1 VKRVLV
7 MIGVLSLAANPV
19 WAFLPDT
26 EPAPKAAVKAKPKP
40 KPKPKPKAAATPRKP
55 VAQRAAPR
63 TKDCAECPEMVE
75 LPGLGIA
82 LGKYEVTVG
91 QYRQFVAATG
101 RATREDCYGFNPQ
114 TEKVIKGQSWRSP
127 GFDQGD
133 DHPVVCVSWE
143 DATAYTAWLSDRTA
157 QDYRL
162 PSEEEWQ
169 TACLAGGDMTYCGG
183 ESVDAV
189 AWYRDN
195 AGRRTH
201 PVGRKQPN
209 GWGVYDMSGNVWEWT
224 TSCWEGDCRKRVVRG
239 GSWGDEPADVRA
251 ANRYGVDSGDAGG
264 SNGFRVARTLR

>member
-1 VKRVLV
+1 MKRVLV
-7 MIGVLSLAANPV
+7 MIGVLGLAANPV
-19 WAFLPDT
+19 WAFLPDA

-40 KPKPKPKAAATPRKP
+40 KPKPKPKAAAASRKP

-63 TKDCAECPEMVE
+63 TKDCAECPEMVS
-75 LPGLGIA
+75 LPSLGIA

-101 RATREDCYGFNPQ
+101 RATREVYCGSNPQ
-114 TEKVIKGQSWRSP
+114 TNWSSP

-143 DATAYTAWLSDRTA
+143 DATAYTAWLSDRTG

-162 PSEEEWQ
+162 PSEDEWQ
-169 TACLAGGDMTYCGG
+169 TACLAGSDMTYCGG

-189 AWYRDN
+189 AWYQDN
-195 AGRRTH
+195 AGGRTH

-209 GWGVYDMSGNVWEWT
+209 GWGLYDMSGNVWEWT
-224 TSCWEGDCRKRVVRG
+224 KSCWDGGCWERVVRG
-239 GSWGDEPADVRA
+239 GSWGLEPARVRVAERARHATGGALDVL
-251 ANRYGVDSGDAGG
+251 
-264 SNGFRVARTLR
+264 GFRVARTLR